1 MSAYKVEAGY
11 LIGPGLRVEA
21 AALVEPERQVDP
33 AEGRKIILDA
43 IVDVANGA
51 YREGRKSTLAMYD
64 HRALLR
70 ETVHTLRAVTTL
82 VGGFSDRRDR
92 AADLIEQLLR
102 EHEEPK

>member
-1 MSAYKVEAGY
+1 VTAYKVEAGQ

-21 AALVEPERQVDP
+21 AALVEPERQADP

-43 IVDVANGA
+43 IVDIANGA

-70 ETVHTLRAVTTL
+70 ETAHALRALSTI

-92 AADLIEQLLR
+92 AADLIERLLR

>member
-1 MSAYKVEAGY
+1 MTAYKVEAGQ

-21 AALVEPERQVDP
+21 ASLVEPERQADP

-43 IVDVANGA
+43 IVDIANGA
-51 YREGRKSTLAMYD
+51 YREGRKSTLAMYE
-64 HRALLR
+64 HRELLR
-70 ETVHTLRAVTTL
+70 ETVRTLRALSTI

-92 AADLIEQLLR
+92 AADLIERLLR